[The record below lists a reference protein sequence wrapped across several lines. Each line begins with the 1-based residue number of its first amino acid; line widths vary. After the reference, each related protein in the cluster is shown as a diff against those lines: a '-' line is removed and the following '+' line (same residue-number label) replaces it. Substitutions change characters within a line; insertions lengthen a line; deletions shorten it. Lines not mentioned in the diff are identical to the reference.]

1 MGDNDKMYFRPKWE
15 EVYWYLGQNEDDKWT
30 FMTKACVND
39 WMDMY
44 HISMHNCYRTKEEAI
59 DDVYE
64 MLSKITQDD
73 GYAVWQRDG
82 DHTAF

>member
-1 MGDNDKMYFRPKWE
+1 
-15 EVYWYLGQNEDDKWT
+15 
-30 FMTKACVND
+30 MTKACVND

-73 GYAVWQRDG
+73 GYMVWQRDG
-82 DHTAF
+82 DHSAF